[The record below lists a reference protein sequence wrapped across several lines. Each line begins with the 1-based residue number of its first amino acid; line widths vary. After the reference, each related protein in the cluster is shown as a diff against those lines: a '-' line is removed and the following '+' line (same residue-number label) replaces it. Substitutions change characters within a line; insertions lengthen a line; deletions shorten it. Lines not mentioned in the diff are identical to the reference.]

1 MREAR
6 TLKLLTGRKLMRQIP
21 TIAENYPYGMSNYEI
36 EMDIQAFSR
45 EINANAGKPTV
56 SACYAPLI
64 QLGQSELQFRLAKK
78 TFWISLLIGLL
89 SLTISCVA
97 LGLAYNA
104 NHSSDE
110 WEKNQIALLKT
121 ISKQLD
127 QPIIKN
133 EKDNTAEKPSN
144 KPR

>member
-1 MREAR
+1 
-6 TLKLLTGRKLMRQIP
+6 MRQTP
-21 TIAENYPYGMSNYEI
+21 TIAKNYPYGMSNSEI
-36 EMDIQAFSR
+36 EKDIQDFFR
-45 EINANAGKPTV
+45 EINVNAGRPTV

-121 ISKQLD
+121 ISEQLKKSVNGGKED
-127 QPIIKN
+127 SQV
-133 EKDNTAEKPSN
+133 EKPAN
-144 KPR
+144 KPL

>member
-1 MREAR
+1 
-6 TLKLLTGRKLMRQIP
+6 MRQTP
-21 TIAENYPYGMSNYEI
+21 TIAENYPYGMTNSEI
-36 EMDIQAFSR
+36 EKDIQAFSR
-45 EINANAGKPTV
+45 EINVKAGKPTV

-110 WEKNQIALLKT
+110 WEKSQIDLLKI
-121 ISKQLD
+121 ISNQLEK
-127 QPIIKN
+127 PVIKS
-133 EKDNTAEKPSN
+133 EKDITAEKPAN
-144 KPR
+144 NLL